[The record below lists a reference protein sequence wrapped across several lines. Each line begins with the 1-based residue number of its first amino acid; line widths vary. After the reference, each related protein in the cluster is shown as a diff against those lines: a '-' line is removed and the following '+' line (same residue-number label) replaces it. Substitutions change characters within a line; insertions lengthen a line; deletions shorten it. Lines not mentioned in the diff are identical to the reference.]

1 MKEALVFGGNSY
13 EHEISIVSAIAV
25 KKVLKKELLF
35 VFLDEKGIFWLIESA
50 NMKSSYFA
58 NREYKKAK
66 RLYLQNGGFYTLGL
80 FGLKPLEM
88 SAAINLVHG
97 GDGEDGTLA
106 SMLDFYGVKY
116 VGPRAEASVM
126 SFNKLYTKFL
136 ADVCGVK
143 SLSYEVVKKNNRN
156 TAALNISYPV
166 IVKPFRL
173 GSSIGV
179 SVVKTPRELDYA
191 LDVAFEFDDAVL
203 LEPFVENVRE
213 FNVAGALA
221 KGEIVYSNIEEP
233 KKDGYLDFEKKYLDF
248 SRTEE
253 VAAAGIDEALATKLK
268 ESFKNIYDFGFA
280 GAIIRCDFFVIDGE
294 VYLNEV
300 NPIPGSMAN
309 YLFHDFNALLDSVL
323 ASLPKPR
330 KIGVDYK
337 YINEIRA
344 AKGKL

>member
-1 MKEALVFGGNSY
+1 MSLAVVFGGNSY
-13 EHEISIVSAIAV
+13 EHEISIVSAIAL
-25 KKVLKKELLF
+25 KKVVKKELKF
-35 VFLDEKGIFWLIESA
+35 VFLDEKGLFWLIESA

-58 NREYKKAK
+58 KHEYKKAK
-66 RLYLQNGGFYTLGL
+66 RLFLQNGGFATHGM
-80 FGLKPLEM
+80 FGLKETGIDTV
-88 SAAINLVHG
+88 INLVHG

-106 SMLDFYGVKY
+106 SMFDFYGVKY
-116 VGPRAEASVM
+116 VGPRAEASVL

-136 ADVCGVK
+136 AEVCGVK
-143 SLSYEVVKKNNRN
+143 ALSYEVVKKSDRN
-156 TAALNISYPV
+156 SVKNTEYPV
-166 IVKPFRL
+166 IVKPCRL

-179 SVVKTPRELDYA
+179 SVVKSAKELDYA

-213 FNVAGALA
+213 FNVAGAKV

-253 VAAAGIDEALATKLK
+253 VGAASVDEALATRLK
-268 ESFKNIYDFGFA
+268 ESFAKIYEFGFA

-309 YLFHDFNALLDSVL
+309 YLFHDFNAVLDGVL
-323 ASLPKPR
+323 SSLPRPR
-330 KIGVDYK
+330 RIAIDYK
-337 YINEIRA
+337 YINEIKS